1 MPSKS
6 TRALV
11 ASIACATFIATV
23 GVVAAPAGASVAAK
37 NAKFCAVLSTDQGS
51 GIDFEGLSP
60 EEAAFAAKLERKL
73 AKTGVPAKL
82 KKDLKKLA
90 AVYDRIANGETAA
103 EVLDADGQAAVLPA
117 LKHFSTY
124 VAANCLTTPPST

>member
-6 TRALV
+6 TRVLV
-11 ASIACATFIATV
+11 ASIAIATFIATF
-23 GVVAAPAGASVAAK
+23 GVVAAPAGASVPQT
-37 NAKFCAVLSTDQGS
+37 NTKFCAVLGSDQGA
-51 GIDFEGLSP
+51 GINFDGLGP

-103 EVLDADGQAAVLPA
+103 EVLDAKGQAAILPA
-117 LKHFSTY
+117 LTRFSKY
-124 VAANCLTTPPST
+124 FAANCVGTPPAT